1 MWGRREYTSK
11 AQPVTL
17 QQLLRENSWVV
28 RKNEYWEKASSL
40 DSLKGTFVTLAKIYT
55 SREKKGKSPKQT
67 LHDIAIAEIKEVQWS
82 KEKGVAIS
90 ATLLATTKPFRTEL
104 DATILLV
111 PPIVGLDWMARVSLA
126 DFAQFKTVL
135 QTKSLTCLVFEV
147 GRKAD
152 TLFSKFLEEEAQ
164 RDAASGTNSD
174 PLGELLRDSNLPKQ

>member
-1 MWGRREYTSK
+1 MWDRREYISK

-28 RKNEYWEKASSL
+28 RKNEDWEKASNL

-90 ATLLATTKPFRTEL
+90 AKLLATTKPISTEL
-104 DATILLV
+104 DATILLA
-111 PPIVGLDWMARVSLA
+111 PPMAGLDWMARVSLA
-126 DFAQFKTVL
+126 DFAQFTTVL

-147 GRKAD
+147 GRKTDA
-152 TLFSKFLEEEAQ
+152 LFSKFLKEEVQ
-164 RDAASGTNSD
+164 RDAASTAPSD
-174 PLGELLRDSNLPKQ
+174 PLGEQLRNLDLPKE